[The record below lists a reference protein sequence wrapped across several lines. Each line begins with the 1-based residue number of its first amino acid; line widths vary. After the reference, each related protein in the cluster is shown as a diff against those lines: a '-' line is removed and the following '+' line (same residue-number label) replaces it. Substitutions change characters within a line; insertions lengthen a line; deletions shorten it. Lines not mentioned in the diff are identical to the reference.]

1 MSTITTV
8 ALLVLLII
16 HEGISVGGPAGPL
29 RCECPPTKEKR
40 KIGRLIAEVEVRPAS
55 SHCTEIEIIATLK
68 KDGQKICLD
77 PDAPWVKK
85 VLANRPA
92 VQTT

>member
-16 HEGISVGGPAGPL
+16 HEGISVGGPEISP
-29 RCECPPTKEKR
+29 RCQCITTEKR
-40 KIGRLIAEVEVRPAS
+40 KIGRLIGEVEVRPAN